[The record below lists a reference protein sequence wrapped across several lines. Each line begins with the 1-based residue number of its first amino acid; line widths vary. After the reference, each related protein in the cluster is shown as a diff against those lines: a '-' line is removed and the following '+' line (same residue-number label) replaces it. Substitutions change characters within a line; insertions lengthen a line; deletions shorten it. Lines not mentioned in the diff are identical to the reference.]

1 MKSDEHIDNP
11 CNRERYYKFIDDIMD
26 ENVCKG
32 KSDSERIK
40 DYARKLNY
48 DYNTLDHKRLVK
60 ISRCLNNGIGN
71 VRQLFEFLATSII
84 AFFALLVSVIT
95 LLFEMIENNEACCV
109 CSQNVDFSLQNSD
122 CLTEVLFMLF
132 LIFIVIA
139 SALYIRHC
147 YKRINKYE
155 QIGLNTVFFEVAAL
169 LDKDKKKKKK
179 ESEPEDNENV

>member
-1 MKSDEHIDNP
+1 MNSDEHIDNP

-40 DYARKLNY
+40 DYARKLNN
-48 DYNTLDHKRLVK
+48 DYNTLDHKRLVD

-84 AFFALLVSVIT
+84 ATFALFISVMT
-95 LLFEMIENNEACCV
+95 LLVDMFNNDISCV
-109 CSQNVDFSLQNSD
+109 CSQTVDFSLQNSN
-122 CLTEVLFMLF
+122 CLEFVLIAIF

-155 QIGLNTVFFEVAAL
+155 QIGLNTVYFEVAAL
-169 LDKDKKKKKK
+169 LEDDKEK
-179 ESEPEDNENV
+179 ESVSEPEDNENV